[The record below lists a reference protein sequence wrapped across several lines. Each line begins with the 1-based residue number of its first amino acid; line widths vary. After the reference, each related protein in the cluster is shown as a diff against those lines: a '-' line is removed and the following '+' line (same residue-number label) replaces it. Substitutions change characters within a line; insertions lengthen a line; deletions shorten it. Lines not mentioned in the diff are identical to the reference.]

1 MLWIKRDFKKK
12 NGSIS
17 EDEIRFEKNRNTI
30 PLKSVAM
37 KVKKHWTVRFSLR
50 SFSLRLPMK
59 NPIRH
64 LESELTP
71 ATLNER
77 ASWINPRVNPIFV
90 ALILLRKS
98 PL

>member
-37 KVKKHWTVRFSLR
+37 KVKKH
-50 SFSLRLPMK
+50 
-59 NPIRH
+59 
-64 LESELTP
+64 
-71 ATLNER
+71 
-77 ASWINPRVNPIFV
+77 
-90 ALILLRKS
+90 
-98 PL
+98 